1 MFCCRAREPG
11 GWSWKNHQGFST
23 CISSDVLAALSLVA
37 VFGKGA
43 SVFRLKLLGLLL
55 ILQRG
60 DSSGEGRGGGG
71 RALAG
76 GTGDGTG
83 LGNGLPFPA
92 TDFSDPRDL
101 GDVFGHGAPSSPPL
115 ACRVLQGRNSDPG
128 TCWNEQP

>member
-1 MFCCRAREPG
+1 MELEKPSGLFHVHLQRCSCRAFSG
-11 GWSWKNHQGFST
+11 GRFWEGG
-23 CISSDVLAALSLVA
+23 ISLPPEAA
-37 VFGKGA
+37 GA
-43 SVFRLKLLGLLL
+43 FAHPAAWGQLWG
-55 ILQRG
+55 G
-60 DSSGEGRGGGG
+60 TGGGG

-115 ACRVLQGRNSDPG
+115 ACHVLQGRNSDPG